1 MVSQARTEHWE
12 IVGDSSRL
20 TFSLRHI
27 VVSEILGLFRTWGG
41 EMLFDPD
48 DMSRARIR
56 IWVDLASIDTGSA
69 ERNDHVR
76 SKEFLHVA
84 QFPRAEFTSTQVVP
98 RQDGAAA
105 LTGWLQ
111 LHGIAR
117 YVALTVVAERT
128 WVDDDGHLRAAYRVH
143 GEIDRQAFGLHWNQ
157 DLDFGGIVVGDR
169 VEIQAHVELVRTA
182 DASFARPDP
191 SGEITA
197 DSR

>member
-1 MVSQARTEHWE
+1 MVTQVKTGRWE
-12 IVGDSSRL
+12 VVGEGSRL

-27 VVSEILGLFRTWGG
+27 VVSEIQGLFHAWGG

-48 DMSRARIR
+48 DPSGTRIR
-56 IWVDLASIDTGSA
+56 VWVDLASVDTGSA
-69 ERNDHVR
+69 ERDDHVR

-117 YVALTVVAERT
+117 YVALTVVPERT
-128 WVDDDGHLRAAYRVH
+128 WVDDEGHPRAAYRVH
-143 GEIDRQAFGLHWNQ
+143 GQIDRQAFGLHWNQ

-182 DASFARPDP
+182 DASFARRDP
-191 SGEITA
+191 TGEISA